1 VKAYF
6 AMTNSSL
13 LNLDRFDN
21 TDPHSLT
28 VLLIGTE
35 DLIKLYIHR
44 QHNLGVTEAGAWSK
58 LLPLPNCPG
67 KVMSILH
74 KTTP

>member
-1 VKAYF
+1 
-6 AMTNSSL
+6 MSNSSL

-21 TDPHSLT
+21 TNPHSLT

-35 DLIKLYIHR
+35 AHIKTYIHR
-44 QHNLGVTEAGAWSK
+44 QHSLGVTEAGSWSK

-74 KTTP
+74 KTMP